1 MVLLDP
7 LANVLSTIKNAESVG
22 KGECDVTPVSKLI
35 GSVLRVMQKGDYIG
49 DFEYIEDGKGGKFRI
64 QLIGNVNDCGS
75 IRPRFNVKK
84 FGYEKFER
92 RYLPAA
98 GVGFLIVSTSKG
110 LMTHIDAK
118 KENLGGKLLAYVY

>member
-49 DFEYIEDGKGGKFRI
+49 DFEYIEDGKAGIFKIELLGAINK
-64 QLIGNVNDCGS
+64 CGA
-75 IRPRFNVKK
+75 IKPRFSVQTTDI
-84 FGYEKFER
+84 EKWEQ
-92 RYLPAA
+92 RYLPARNF
-98 GVGFLIVSTSKG
+98 GYLILTTSEG
-110 LMTHIDAK
+110 IMTHVEARARGI
-118 KENLGGKLLAYVY
+118 GGKLLAYVY